1 MKLQVVHRGKYVHTQ
16 WQQPWVTNEEIPE
29 KPTQFVFST
38 LMKNIAILVICYQNV
53 AQRVQIG
60 K

>member
-29 KPTQFVFST
+29 KTHPIRFFYFDEKYSYT
-38 LMKNIAILVICYQNV
+38 C
-53 AQRVQIG
+53 
-60 K
+60 

>member
-29 KPTQFVFST
+29 KPTQFVFFS
-38 LMKNIAILVICYQNV
+38 L
-53 AQRVQIG
+53 
-60 K
+60 